1 MNKHE
6 VWACKECRGRGRG
19 NHGEFERQP
28 ARRTPS
34 SVVQVGAAEG
44 NGPGQDQGPT
54 WNNLGSACLGL
65 VSFSFCTV
73 LIFLLY
79 CTDFPSVLC

>member
-1 MNKHE
+1 MKCGIVRNAE
-6 VWACKECRGRGRG
+6 AEDEATTESLNARP
-19 NHGEFERQP
+19 P